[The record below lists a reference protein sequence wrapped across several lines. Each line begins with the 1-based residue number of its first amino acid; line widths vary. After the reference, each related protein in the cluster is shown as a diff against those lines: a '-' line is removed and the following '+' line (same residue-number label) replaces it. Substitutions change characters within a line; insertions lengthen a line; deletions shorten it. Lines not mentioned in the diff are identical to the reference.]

1 MEKYDKIQPGLA
13 GEIIAMAKQ
22 QMIHRQNIEMKMIES
37 NAKAKIL
44 GVLFGG
50 LIGLSGVIGGIVS
63 IILGASLYGLAAVIL
78 ALGSL
83 AGVFVYGKQS
93 NRKEMVEKQKIIE
106 SMKKTP

>member
-1 MEKYDKIQPGLA
+1 MFVSSPFHSGILPPADQMEKYDKIQPGLA

-50 LIGLSGVIGGIVS
+50 LIGLSGVIGGIVFF
-63 IILGASLYGLAAVIL
+63 ILGGRLFGLGGVIF
-78 ALGSL
+78 AL
-83 AGVFVYGKQS
+83 
-93 NRKEMVEKQKIIE
+93 
-106 SMKKTP
+106 